1 MLAAGER
8 ISEYMRS
15 TGFLCVKCQQ
25 PQYSQAYTHNC
36 APRSRKLCSAAI
48 RACPLFLYMIF
59 WVDSQRFG
67 VKKYMVFMVA
77 NRLTELLHTTYNS
90 AESRSIHKLK
100 PPNTFTKVQNKFNFL
115 YFSSIFLLF
124 FYYFLLFFVI
134 F

>member
-1 MLAAGER
+1 
-8 ISEYMRS
+8 
-15 TGFLCVKCQQ
+15 
-25 PQYSQAYTHNC
+25 
-36 APRSRKLCSAAI
+36 
-48 RACPLFLYMIF
+48 
-59 WVDSQRFG
+59 
-67 VKKYMVFMVA
+67 MVFMVA